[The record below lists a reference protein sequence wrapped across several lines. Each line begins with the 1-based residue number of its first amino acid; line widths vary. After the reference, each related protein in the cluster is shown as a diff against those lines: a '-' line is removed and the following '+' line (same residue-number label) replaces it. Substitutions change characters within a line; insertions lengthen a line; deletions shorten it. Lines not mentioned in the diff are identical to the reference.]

1 MTQLEKLSAE
11 KQEELLEVIN
21 YFKNNKKKFEKEFDL
36 LVDEDKK
43 TILLYIMDEYN
54 YLDDAVE
61 DYEKNKDIIDFLKK
75 DKYQHIIKNMIEEV
89 ELDGKEQEKQ
99 EKIKKEKKL
108 SDFNKKYPNL
118 NTKISD
124 EDLSRYM
131 AIIFDGDFD
140 ENFKKLSEN
149 DKVVLS
155 YVISRIIHRSAIK
168 YLSEE
173 IDEYLLDAKL
183 INIFF

>member
-1 MTQLEKLSAE
+1 MIELENLSAE
-11 KQEELLEVIN
+11 KQEELLEVIK
-21 YFKNNKKKFEKEFDL
+21 YFNNDKNKFEKEFDL
-36 LVDEDKK
+36 LNIEDKK
-43 TILLYIMDEYN
+43 TILFNIVDEYN
-54 YLDDAVE
+54 YIEDDE
-61 DYEKNKDIIDFLKK
+61 ELKNSEISFLKK
-75 DKYQHIIKNMIEEV
+75 YRHILISMQEEV
-89 ELDGKEQEKQ
+89 ELEAIEQEKQ

-118 NTKISD
+118 ITEMSD
-124 EDLSRYM
+124 ENLSRYM
-131 AIIFDGDFD
+131 AIIFGGDFD